1 MAGLGAARLGGA
13 RLGRQGE
20 AGRGQAGRGRAWQ
33 GVAGRARC
41 GVAGRGLARHGVAG
55 MAGQGSAR
63 RGAAG
68 QAWKYPLTSRIDFW
82 LVSFE
87 EMKNMKKK
95 IISKL
100 ISYFTF
106 KKCASI
112 KEMEEKR
119 NNQILKARVQKL
131 KLWNDKIEG
140 KDKL

>member
-1 MAGLGAARLGGA
+1 MAGAARPGEA
-13 RLGRQGE
+13 RLGKAWPGGAGTAWQGG
-20 AGRGQAGRGRAWQ
+20 AWLGSARQAGRGAAWQ
-33 GVAGRARC
+33 GEAWLGTAW
-41 GVAGRGLARHGVAG
+41 
-55 MAGQGSAR
+55 
-63 RGAAG
+63 

-87 EMKNMKKK
+87 KMKNMKKK

-119 NNQILKARVQKL
+119 NNQILKARVRKL